1 MRIFDVKTMR
11 AHAREIFDTAVKAVD
26 AEQCVRQFVSLDG
39 DILRV
44 GDQNYDLSVYRR
56 ILVVGTGKASPQMGV
71 ALEDILGDRISGGS
85 MNTKYEH
92 ALPLKHIDTVECG
105 HPVPMNRALKASD
118 AWCACWKKRMKTRW

>member
-1 MRIFDVKTMR
+1 MRIFDVETMR
-11 AHAREIFDTAVKAVD
+11 AHAREIFDTSVKAVD

-71 ALEDILGDRISGGS
+71 ALEDILGDRISDGS
-85 MNTKYEH
+85 MNTKYDH
-92 ALPLKHIDTVECG
+92 ALPLKHIDIVECG
-105 HPVPMNRALKASD
+105 HPVPD
-118 AWCACWKKRMKTRW
+118 E